1 MITKE
6 QILHL
11 AELARLKLKDDE
23 IEKLTQDLNKILSYV
38 EKIQELNLKDI
49 EPLTNILER
58 LPLREDEILGEEER
72 KLIEEIREKIIKNF
86 PKKEGS
92 YLKVPKILE
101 K

>member
-23 IEKLTQDLNKILSYV
+23 IEKLTQDLNKILNYV

-49 EPLTNILER
+49 EPLTNIIER
-58 LPLREDEILGEEER
+58 LPLREDEILSEEER
-72 KLIEEIREKIIKNF
+72 KIIEEIREKIIENF
-86 PKKEGS
+86 PQKEGN

>member
-11 AELARLKLKDDE
+11 AELARLKIGDDE

-58 LPLREDEILGEEER
+58 LPLREDEILSEEER
-72 KLIEEIREKIIKNF
+72 KIIEEIREKIIKNF
-86 PKKEGS
+86 PQKKGS
-92 YLKVPKILE
+92 HLKVPKILE

>member
-11 AELARLKLKDDE
+11 AELARLKLTDDE
-23 IEKLTQDLNKILSYV
+23 IEKLTEDLNKILSYV

-72 KLIEEIREKIIKNF
+72 KIIEEIREKIIKNF
-86 PKKEGS
+86 PQKEGS

>member
-11 AELARLKLKDDE
+11 AELARLKLRDDE

-38 EKIQELNLKDI
+38 EKIQELNLKDV
-49 EPLTNILER
+49 EPLTNIIER
-58 LPLREDEILGEEER
+58 LPLREDEILSEEER
-72 KLIEEIREKIIKNF
+72 KIIEEIREKIIENF
-86 PKKEGS
+86 PQKEGN

>member
-11 AELARLKLKDDE
+11 AELARLKLNEDE
-23 IEKLTQDLNKILSYV
+23 FEKLTEDLNKILSYV
-38 EKIQELNLKDI
+38 EKIRELNLKDV
-49 EPLTNILER
+49 EPLINIIEK
-58 LPLREDEILGEEER
+58 LPLREDELLNEEEKR
-72 KLIEEIREKIIKNF
+72 KIEEIREGIIKNF
-86 PKKEGS
+86 PQREGS